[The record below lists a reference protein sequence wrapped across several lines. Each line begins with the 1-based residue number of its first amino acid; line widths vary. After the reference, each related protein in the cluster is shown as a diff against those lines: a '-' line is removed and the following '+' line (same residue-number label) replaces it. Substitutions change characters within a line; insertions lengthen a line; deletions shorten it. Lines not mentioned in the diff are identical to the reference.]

1 VERRALKRVGIV
13 GGVIVAAAVLIG
25 TVAVRAHSRRA
36 APAAGVVAA
45 DPKADAPPGTRVRVE
60 VLNATVVH
68 GLARHATLLLR
79 DHGFDVVSI
88 GSSSERLDSVS
99 VIDRSGHPDWAA
111 RVAAALGGAR
121 VDERPDTSRYVDV
134 TVLLGTRW
142 HPPAKPFYP

>member
-1 VERRALKRVGIV
+1 MKRAAII
-13 GGVIVAAAVLIG
+13 GGVIVATAVLIG
-25 TVAVRAHSRRA
+25 TVAIRARSRPA
-36 APAAGVVAA
+36 ASAAGVVPA
-45 DPKADAPPGTRVRVE
+45 DPKAQAPSGARVRVE

-79 DHGFDVVSI
+79 DHGFDVVTI
-88 GSSSERLDSVS
+88 GSSSERLDSVA

-121 VDERPDTSRYVDV
+121 VEERPDTSRYVDV

>member
-1 VERRALKRVGIV
+1 LKRAAII
-13 GGVIVAAAVLIG
+13 GVVIAAACVLVG
-25 TVAVRAHSRRA
+25 TVAIRARSRSTA
-36 APAAGVVAA
+36 SATPSTNA
-45 DPKADAPPGTRVRVE
+45 DPRADAPPQTRVRVE

-88 GSSSERLDSVS
+88 GSSSERLDSVA
-99 VIDRSGHPDWAA
+99 VLDRSGHPDWAA
-111 RVAAALGGAR
+111 RVAAAMGGAH
-121 VDERPDTSRYVDV
+121 VEERPDTSRYVDV